1 LTKNTNVYELYKDIV
16 KSFIFQSDALRTAE
30 SSWTLEE
37 ILYIEISIAKK
48 LSENEVALKPLVEIN
63 HNNEIKNHHINT
75 GNFD

>member
-1 LTKNTNVYELYKDIV
+1 V
-16 KSFIFQSDALRTAE
+16 FQSDALITAE

-63 HNNEIKNHHINT
+63 DNNEIRNDHINT
-75 GNFD
+75 GNF